1 MDIAKLR
8 EEIASDEGR
17 RNDVYLCSESK
28 RTVAIGHLITA
39 DDPEWPMEVGDTITD
54 ERIDELFDE
63 DIATTLEDCRIIFQ
77 DFENMPETAQRVFA
91 NMAFQL
97 GRYRLSAFKR
107 SIRYANDSSWLEC
120 SEEILDSKWAKQT
133 PNRAERLSNRL
144 AALSVPV

>member
-8 EEIASDEGR
+8 EEIAADEGR
-17 RNDVYLCSESK
+17 RTTVYLCTASK
-28 RTVAIGHLITA
+28 KTVGIGHMLTA
-39 DDPEWPMEVGDTITD
+39 DDPEWPMDVGDTISD
-54 ERIDELFDE
+54 ERVDELFDQ
-63 DIATTLEDCRIIFQ
+63 DIATTLEDCRIIFD
-77 DFENMPETAQRVFA
+77 DFGAMPEEAQRVFA

-107 SIRYANDSSWLEC
+107 SIKYANESSWLEC